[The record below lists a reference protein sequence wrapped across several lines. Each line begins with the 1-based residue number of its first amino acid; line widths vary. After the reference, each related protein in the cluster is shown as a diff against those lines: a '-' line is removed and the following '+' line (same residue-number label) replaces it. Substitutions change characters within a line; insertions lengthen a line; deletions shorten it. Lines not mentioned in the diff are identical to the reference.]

1 MPPGSLRRCSARGLR
16 VHLGAERMQESR
28 RSLDVRE
35 EERDGAFAGRSSRM
49 ARSSACR
56 DPESSRMLWDR
67 IACLSQ
73 CSGMCPLALGCLEY
87 GDCPGPAG
95 AGACDGLLRF
105 LKVPERGKLRATV
118 ERDGHTPEIDPRYK
132 TPIGSQ
138 PDNAYSALR
147 KSGAGSICYAISH
160 DPELYGRTDLRP

>member
-1 MPPGSLRRCSARGLR
+1 METAQDPQEQ
-16 VHLGAERMQESR
+16 VHAK
-28 RSLDVRE
+28 
-35 EERDGAFAGRSSRM
+35 
-49 ARSSACR
+49 
-56 DPESSRMLWDR
+56 
-67 IACLSQ
+67 
-73 CSGMCPLALGCLEY
+73 
-87 GDCPGPAG
+87 
-95 AGACDGLLRF
+95 GLLRF

-160 DPELYGRTDLRP
+160 DPELYGRTDLRRALNHIRDHTDPNINVALLSCVPGELALWAGEYPDGWEILRRNPVS